1 MDAAR
6 ISRDFFPFYFRMI
19 LLYFLPLC
27 PYAWLDMIFQLNPSL
42 LASES
47 LHFPKTSSLLT
58 YAYLCMYIFE
68 HCCCIHYYFHL
79 PQGSIVY
86 KSLGVCNIRQ
96 TIWQTWVSLYSSA
109 CSSTWKNY
117 IQKLAKKKPK
127 KIYIDIKCRM
137 GLKNILP

>member
-6 ISRDFFPFYFRMI
+6 LSRDFFLFILEWFYYI
-19 LLYFLPLC
+19 SYFFVHMHGLIWFFGSIHH
-27 PYAWLDMIFQLNPSL
+27 YWLV
-42 LASES
+42 ASES

-117 IQKLAKKKPK
+117 IQKLAKKTPK
-127 KIYIDIKCRM
+127 KYI
-137 GLKNILP
+137 

>member
-1 MDAAR
+1 
-6 ISRDFFPFYFRMI
+6 
-19 LLYFLPLC
+19 
-27 PYAWLDMIFQLNPSL
+27 
-42 LASES
+42 
-47 LHFPKTSSLLT
+47 
-58 YAYLCMYIFE
+58 MYIFE

-117 IQKLAKKKPK
+117 IQKLAKKPQ
-127 KIYIDIKCRM
+127 
-137 GLKNILP
+137 KNIYRYKMSNGFKKYLTIKRLTYTHILSKTKIATKMLQVMGHPKTKLDKVFDEKMHIFCPFQHLVLIH